1 MNFFAYTRN
10 KTLDSDKCSNFSWLS
25 WPCVLSPMS
34 FISLFDCFFNSLS
47 ILIFSPYGLLTTLSL
62 WKFMCVLVCVRK
74 HVLRTTGGKE
84 KIWPKGQGWA
94 IWMRD
99 DPLGSRVWTLGLQ
112 LITLLG
118 EVMELFRGRGRQDK
132 FVIGTGGMKW
142 INRGELWG
150 LGASPTSC
158 SVFHLVLLPHCW
170 LLYFEMIRYKAFFGH
185 DVFSKHQKVK

>member
-1 MNFFAYTRN
+1 
-10 KTLDSDKCSNFSWLS
+10 
-25 WPCVLSPMS
+25 MS

-118 EVMELFRGRGRQDK
+118 RLWNSSEVEVDRTSSSLGLEGWSES
-132 FVIGTGGMKW
+132 IGGSCGGWEPHPLPVLCFTWFCCPIVDSFTLKW
-142 INRGELWG
+142 
-150 LGASPTSC
+150 
-158 SVFHLVLLPHCW
+158 
-170 LLYFEMIRYKAFFGH
+170 
-185 DVFSKHQKVK
+185 